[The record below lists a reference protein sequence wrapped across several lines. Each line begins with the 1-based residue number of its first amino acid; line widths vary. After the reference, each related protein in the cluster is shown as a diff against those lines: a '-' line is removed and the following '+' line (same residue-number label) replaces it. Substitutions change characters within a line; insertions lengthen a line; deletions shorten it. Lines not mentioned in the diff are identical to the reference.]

1 MLKRNLIPLLILLFI
16 NNCGFTPI
24 YNTSEKMDYNIVLI
38 EKEGDNIIN
47 NKIISEFAKLAKK
60 DSDKIFNIKLT
71 TNYSKSIISKDAKGS
86 ATNYEISVDAIFNIE
101 YENTS
106 KEIVINEKQKIKKIT
121 DIFEQRNY
129 ENTLKNNFALSI
141 VNKLNIELLSI
152 K

>member
-1 MLKRNLIPLLILLFI
+1 MIKRNLILLLTLLFI

-24 YNTSEKMDYNIVLI
+24 YNASEKMDYNINLT
-38 EKEGDNIIN
+38 EEEGDNIIN
-47 NKIISEFAKLAKK
+47 NKIISEITRLAKK
-60 DSDKIFNIKLT
+60 DSNKIFNIKLT

-86 ATNYEISVDAIFNIE
+86 ATNYEISVNSIFNIE

-106 KEIVINEKQKIKKIT
+106 KEIVIKEKQKIKKIE

-129 ENTLKNNFALSI
+129 ENTLTNNFALSI

>member
-1 MLKRNLIPLLILLFI
+1 MLKRNLILLLILLFI

-47 NKIISEFAKLAKK
+47 NKIISEITRLAKK
-60 DSDKIFNIKLT
+60 DSNKIFNIKLT

-86 ATNYEISVDAIFNIE
+86 ATNYEISVSAIFNIE

-106 KEIVINEKQKIKKIT
+106 KEIVINEKQKIKNIT

>member
-24 YNTSEKMDYNIVLI
+24 YNISEKMDYNIVLI

-47 NKIISEFAKLAKK
+47 NKIISEITRLAKK
-60 DSDKIFNIKLT
+60 DSNKIFNIKLT

-86 ATNYEISVDAIFNIE
+86 ATNYEISVNAIFNIE

>member
-1 MLKRNLIPLLILLFI
+1 MLKKNLIPLLILLFI

-24 YNTSEKMDYNIVLI
+24 YNVPEKMDYNIILI

-47 NKIISEFAKLAKK
+47 NKIISEITRLAKK
-60 DSDKIFNIKLT
+60 DSNKIFNIKLT

-86 ATNYEISVDAIFNIE
+86 ATNYEISVSAIFNIE

-106 KEIVINEKQKIKKIT
+106 KQIVINEKQKIKKIT

>member
-47 NKIISEFAKLAKK
+47 NKIISEITRLAKK
-60 DSDKIFNIKLT
+60 DSNKIFNIKLT

-86 ATNYEISVDAIFNIE
+86 ATNYEISVSAIFNIE

-129 ENTLKNNFALSI
+129 ENTLKNNFASSI

>member
-1 MLKRNLIPLLILLFI
+1 MLKRNLILLLILLFI

-24 YNTSEKMDYNIVLI
+24 YNTSEKMDYNIILI
-38 EKEGDNIIN
+38 EKEGDNLIN
-47 NKIISEFAKLAKK
+47 NKIISEFARLTKK
-60 DSDKIFNIKLT
+60 DSNKIFNIKLT

-86 ATNYEISVDAIFNIE
+86 ATNYEISVNAIFNIE

>member
-38 EKEGDNIIN
+38 EKEGDNLIN
-47 NKIISEFAKLAKK
+47 NKIISEFARLTKK
-60 DSDKIFNIKLT
+60 DSNKIFNIKLT
-71 TNYSKSIISKDAKGS
+71 TNYSRSIISKDAKGS
-86 ATNYEISVDAIFNIE
+86 ATNYEISVSAIFNIE

-106 KEIVINEKQKIKKIT
+106 KQIVINEKQKIKKIT

>member
-1 MLKRNLIPLLILLFI
+1 MLKRNLILLLILLFI

-47 NKIISEFAKLAKK
+47 NKIISEITRLAKK
-60 DSDKIFNIKLT
+60 DSNKIFNIKLT

-86 ATNYEISVDAIFNIE
+86 ATNYEISVSAIFNIE

-106 KEIVINEKQKIKKIT
+106 KQIVINEKQKIKKIT

>member
-47 NKIISEFAKLAKK
+47 NKIISEITRLAKK
-60 DSDKIFNIKLT
+60 DSNKIFNIKLT

-86 ATNYEISVDAIFNIE
+86 ATNYEISVSAIFNIE

-106 KEIVINEKQKIKKIT
+106 KQIVINEKQKIKKIT

>member
-1 MLKRNLIPLLILLFI
+1 MLKRNLILLLILLFI

>member
-47 NKIISEFAKLAKK
+47 NKIISEITRLAKK
-60 DSDKIFNIKLT
+60 DSNKIFNIKLT

-86 ATNYEISVDAIFNIE
+86 ATNYEISVSAIFNIE

-106 KEIVINEKQKIKKIT
+106 KQIVINEKQKIKKIT
-121 DIFEQRNY
+121 DIFEQRNS
-129 ENTLKNNFALSI
+129 ENTLKNNFALSV

>member
-1 MLKRNLIPLLILLFI
+1 MLKKNLIPLLILLFL

-24 YNTSEKMDYNIVLI
+24 YNASEKVDYNINVI
-38 EKEGDNIIN
+38 EEKGDNIIN
-47 NKIISEFAKLAKK
+47 DKIISEITRLTKK
-60 DSDKIFNIKLT
+60 DSNKIFNIKLI

-86 ATNYEISVDAIFNIE
+86 ATNYEISVNAIFNIE
-101 YENTS
+101 YKNTS
-106 KEIVINEKQKIKKIT
+106 KKIVINEKQKIKKIT

-129 ENTLKNNFALSI
+129 ENTLKNNFASSI

>member
-24 YNTSEKMDYNIVLI
+24 YNTSEKMNYNIVLI

-47 NKIISEFAKLAKK
+47 NKIISEITRLAKK
-60 DSDKIFNIKLT
+60 DSNKIFNIKLT

-86 ATNYEISVDAIFNIE
+86 ATNYEISVSAIFNIE

-106 KEIVINEKQKIKKIT
+106 KQIVINEKQKIKKIT

>member
-24 YNTSEKMDYNIVLI
+24 YNTSEKMDYNIILI
-38 EKEGDNIIN
+38 EKEGDNLIN
-47 NKIISEFAKLAKK
+47 NKIISEFARLTKK
-60 DSDKIFNIKLT
+60 DSNKIFNIKLT

-86 ATNYEISVDAIFNIE
+86 ATNYEISVSAIFNIE

-106 KEIVINEKQKIKKIT
+106 KQIVINEKQKIKKIT

>member
-47 NKIISEFAKLAKK
+47 NKIISEITRLAKK
-60 DSDKIFNIKLT
+60 DSNKIFNIKLT
-71 TNYSKSIISKDAKGS
+71 TNYSKSVISKDAKGS
-86 ATNYEISVDAIFNIE
+86 ATNYEISVSAIFNIE

-106 KEIVINEKQKIKKIT
+106 KQIVINEKQKVKKIT

>member
-1 MLKRNLIPLLILLFI
+1 MVKRNLILLLILLFI

-24 YNTSEKMDYNIVLI
+24 YNTSEKMDYNIILI

-47 NKIISEFAKLAKK
+47 NKIISEITRLAKK
-60 DSDKIFNIKLT
+60 DSNKIFNIKLT

-86 ATNYEISVDAIFNIE
+86 ATNYEISVNAIFNIE
-101 YENTS
+101 YKNTS
-106 KEIVINEKQKIKKIT
+106 KKIVINEKQKIKKIT

-129 ENTLKNNFALSI
+129 ENTLKNNFASSI

>member
-1 MLKRNLIPLLILLFI
+1 MLKRNSILLLILLFI

-24 YNTSEKMDYNIVLI
+24 YNASEKMDYNIILI
-38 EKEGDNIIN
+38 EKEGDNLIN
-47 NKIISEFAKLAKK
+47 NKIISEFARLTKK
-60 DSDKIFNIKLT
+60 DSNKIFNIKLK

-86 ATNYEISVDAIFNIE
+86 ATNYEISVNAIFNIE